1 MKKTLVIAAAGALA
15 LASLTAFADTPD
27 NAKPQDPTA
36 QAAPCMQGGG
46 MMQSMRGMMQGGSGM
61 HGQMHARMQQM
72 HGQMHGGS
80 GGAQP
85 SDTDQ
90 HKH

>member
-1 MKKTLVIAAAGALA
+1 MKKTILAVAAGALA
-15 LASLTAFADTPD
+15 LATVAAYAQTQGGTEQQGP
-27 NAKPQDPTA
+27 AA
-36 QAAPCMQGGG
+36 QAEPCMQGGG

-85 SDTDQ
+85 SDDGQ